1 MKIIKIRIFINT
13 GFFTMATFDT
23 EIFAETFKNL
33 TSILNDDKYKYKF
46 VKIGDVIIKPV
57 EITRIIKL

>member
-13 GFFTMATFDT
+13 ESFTMATFDT

>member
-1 MKIIKIRIFINT
+1 
-13 GFFTMATFDT
+13 MATFDT

>member
-13 GFFTMATFDT
+13 GSFTMATFDT

-33 TSILNDDKYKYKF
+33 ASILNDDKYKYKF

>member
-13 GFFTMATFDT
+13 GSFTMATFDT

-46 VKIGDVIIKPV
+46 VKIGDG
-57 EITRIIKL
+57 LLNQ

>member
-13 GFFTMATFDT
+13 GSFTMATFDT

-33 TSILNDDKYKYKF
+33 TSILNDDK
-46 VKIGDVIIKPV
+46 IIKPV